1 MAPSEGFTP
10 GFRGEVRLLV
20 AVEIVVVAVD
30 GLSTPFLRFR
40 DAGVPKGRSSISK
53 ALPELADERADPSSL
68 NSSCFT
74 VSFFASWAVLSP
86 L

>member
-1 MAPSEGFTP
+1 M
-10 GFRGEVRLLV
+10 
-20 AVEIVVVAVD
+20 AVEIVLMAVD

-40 DAGVPKGRSSISK
+40 DADVSKGKSSISK

-74 VSFFASWAVLSP
+74 VSFFTSCAVPSP